1 MDVYGLALA
10 INSVCL
16 SMSEQYFVSYEGVAH
31 SVLYVIC
38 VNVVLILIL
47 RVVSLSLSFSLCPLH
62 TFKGACAPT
71 NKCVAVFVLHLS
83 FSSVSVFGFL
93 LLCCL

>member
-31 SVLYVIC
+31 SALYVIC
-38 VNVVLILIL
+38 VNVVHILVS

-62 TFKGACAPT
+62 TFTGVCAPT
-71 NKCVAVFVLHLS
+71 NKCVAS
-83 FSSVSVFGFL
+83 FIQFYKCTWLFTVMLTVAVM
-93 LLCCL
+93 